1 MAFTV
6 GAAVHGLAAVAER
19 RKIARISS
27 RPAAGAFREVD
38 DGEAPVDRLLI
49 GEIGS
54 DRYSA
59 LDRFG
64 GGDVGYCSINS
75 RHRLLSLEFVESTR
89 PQTRGAMPLKWP
101 QNADF
106 VWDAGG
112 RACRR
117 TPIFCFFRPFNLA
130 CCARALGGQG
140 VLDPRPSSGIE
151 PLQGN
156 GFHRH
161 CARSAIMANGPAP
174 PKATPSSR
182 RRSVSAAKTTSPVG
196 VTIAPFR
203 QIPSE
208 ATPSFQLVTARA
220 QCH

>member
-182 RRSVSAAKTTSPVG
+182 RSQCQKRRRRLEPHLVIRPPTL
-196 VTIAPFR
+196 
-203 QIPSE
+203 
-208 ATPSFQLVTARA
+208 TPSLGVVSY
-220 QCH
+220 